1 MHLQISSRRKEQKK
15 RRAEG
20 SYKGRGKRAEGG
32 NKERKARWGMERRL
46 HNLLWRRPC
55 AGWSFVRRG

>member
-1 MHLQISSRRKEQKK
+1 MHLQISSIGEKNRK

-46 HNLLWRRPC
+46 HNPLRRPQR
-55 AGWSFVRRG
+55 AGSFVRRG